1 MSDIATMIEHDVRQ
15 RMRREG
21 LDPVTA
27 PTQVRALVAQALEEY
42 DLRSLTES
50 LTPLR
55 QRDDVERTIVDSLI
69 GLGPL
74 QALMEDPEVEEIW
87 LNGPDKVFVARAGI
101 ASLTPIKMTQ
111 EELRSLV
118 DRMLAGTNR
127 RVDLSSPFVDAA
139 LPDGS
144 RLHVA
149 IPDITRSV
157 WMINIRKFVAN
168 AHRLSDLVRLGSLS
182 NSAAAFL
189 DACVEAGLNI
199 VVSGA
204 TGAGKTTMLNAL
216 SASIGAR
223 ERVITVEE
231 VFELKVPLRDV
242 VGMQCRPANL
252 DGMGEITLRRLVKE
266 ALRMRPDRIMV
277 GEVRE
282 AESFD
287 LLLALNAG
295 LPGMATIH
303 ANSAREAIS
312 KLCSLPLLA
321 GANIS
326 QEFVVPTVA
335 STMHVVAHCYRT
347 PSGERGVDEI
357 VMLKGSDGQGVI
369 ETSTIFKRAD
379 GELRPN
385 QDADPAHVRF
395 ASRGIDPR
403 NFLVERT

>member
-1 MSDIATMIEHDVRQ
+1 
-15 RMRREG
+15 
-21 LDPVTA
+21 
-27 PTQVRALVAQALEEY
+27 
-42 DLRSLTES
+42 
-50 LTPLR
+50 
-55 QRDDVERTIVDSLI
+55 
-69 GLGPL
+69 
-74 QALMEDPEVEEIW
+74 
-87 LNGPDKVFVARAGI
+87 
-101 ASLTPIKMTQ
+101 
-111 EELRSLV
+111 
-118 DRMLAGTNR
+118 
-127 RVDLSSPFVDAA
+127 
-139 LPDGS
+139 
-144 RLHVA
+144 
-149 IPDITRSV
+149 
-157 WMINIRKFVAN
+157 
-168 AHRLSDLVRLGSLS
+168 
-182 NSAAAFL
+182 
-189 DACVEAGLNI
+189 
-199 VVSGA
+199 
-204 TGAGKTTMLNAL
+204 
-216 SASIGAR
+216 
-223 ERVITVEE
+223 
-231 VFELKVPLRDV
+231 
-242 VGMQCRPANL
+242 MQCRPANL

>member
-1 MSDIATMIEHDVRQ
+1 MSEIASMIERDVRQ
-15 RMRREG
+15 QMRRDG
-21 LDPVTA
+21 VDPVTA
-27 PTQVRALVAQALEEY
+27 PAHVRALVAQALEDY
-42 DLRSLTES
+42 DLRTLTES
-50 LTPLR
+50 LAPLKR
-55 QRDDVERTIVDSLI
+55 RDDVERRIVDSLI

-74 QALMEDPEVEEIW
+74 QVFMDDPEVEEIW
-87 LNGPDKVFVARAGI
+87 LNGPDRVFVARSGV
-101 ASLTPIKMTQ
+101 ASLTPVRMTQ
-111 EELRSLV
+111 DELRSLV

-144 RLHVA
+144 RLHIA
-149 IPDITRSV
+149 IPDITRSA
-157 WMINIRKFVAN
+157 WMVNIRKFVAQ
-168 AHRLSDLVRLGSLS
+168 AHRLSDMVRLGSLS

-189 DACVEAGLNI
+189 DACVQAGLNI

-252 DGMGEITLRRLVKE
+252 DGVGEITLRRLVKE

-312 KLCSLPLLA
+312 KMCSLPLLA

-335 STMHVVAHCYRT
+335 STMHVVVHCYRT
-347 PSGERGVDEI
+347 PAGERGVEEI

-369 ETSTIFKRAD
+369 ETSTIFKRSR
-379 GELRPN
+379 GELLPN
-385 QDADPAHVRF
+385 RDADPVHARF
-395 ASRGIDPR
+395 AARGVDPR
-403 NFLVERT
+403 MFLVERL

>member
-1 MSDIATMIEHDVRQ
+1 
-15 RMRREG
+15 
-21 LDPVTA
+21 
-27 PTQVRALVAQALEEY
+27 
-42 DLRSLTES
+42 
-50 LTPLR
+50 
-55 QRDDVERTIVDSLI
+55 
-69 GLGPL
+69 
-74 QALMEDPEVEEIW
+74 
-87 LNGPDKVFVARAGI
+87 
-101 ASLTPIKMTQ
+101 MTQ
-111 EELRSLV
+111 DELRSLV

-144 RLHVA
+144 RLHIA
-149 IPDITRSV
+149 IPDITRSA
-157 WMINIRKFVAN
+157 WMVNIRKFVAQ
-168 AHRLSDLVRLGSLS
+168 AHRLSDMVRLGSLS

-189 DACVEAGLNI
+189 DACVQAGLNI

-252 DGMGEITLRRLVKE
+252 DGVGEITLRRLVKE

-312 KLCSLPLLA
+312 KMCSLPLLA

-335 STMHVVAHCYRT
+335 STMHVVVHCYRT
-347 PSGERGVDEI
+347 PAGERGVEA
-357 VMLKGSDGQGVI
+357 VSYTHLTLPTNREV
-369 ETSTIFKRAD
+369 
-379 GELRPN
+379 
-385 QDADPAHVRF
+385 
-395 ASRGIDPR
+395 
-403 NFLVERT
+403 

>member
-87 LNGPDKVFVARAGI
+87 LNGPDKVFVARAGG

-204 TGAGKTTMLNAL
+204 TGAGKTTMLNSL

-335 STMHVVAHCYRT
+335 STMHVVVHCYRT
-347 PSGERGVDEI
+347 PSGERGVEEI

-369 ETSTIFKRAD
+369 ETSTIFKRAN

-385 QDADPAHVRF
+385 QDADPGHVRF
-395 ASRGIDPR
+395 AARGIDPR

>member
-27 PTQVRALVAQALEEY
+27 PTQVRTLVAQALEEY

-87 LNGPDKVFVARAGI
+87 LNGPDKVFVARAGV

-157 WMINIRKFVAN
+157 WMVNIRKFVAN

-335 STMHVVAHCYRT
+335 STMHVVVHCYRT

-357 VMLKGSDGQGVI
+357 VMLKGSDGEGVI
-369 ETSTIFKRAD
+369 ETSTIFKRSD

-395 ASRGIDPR
+395 AARGIDPR
-403 NFLVERT
+403 SFLVERT